1 MIRYPQKFPP
11 RGVAKYRGIV
21 TRGCQII
28 PAAACISLASMAESL
43 SDCSMDLESAEEE
56 IEIESE
62 GAENVKSTPNA
73 EHNEHWNEEIALNF
87 KEYLM
92 SGRYPDTLPKEK
104 RRNFRKRANDFEV
117 MDGKLFYKKSGSLRL
132 ALYRNDDWLL
142 AFEV

>member
-1 MIRYPQKFPP
+1 MQSAHARESLYNGPRFIAVVTVIRYPQKFPP

-62 GAENVKSTPNA
+62 GAENARRARLTLSIMSTGM
-73 EHNEHWNEEIALNF
+73 
-87 KEYLM
+87 K
-92 SGRYPDTLPKEK
+92 
-104 RRNFRKRANDFEV
+104 
-117 MDGKLFYKKSGSLRL
+117 KLL
-132 ALYRNDDWLL
+132 
-142 AFEV
+142 